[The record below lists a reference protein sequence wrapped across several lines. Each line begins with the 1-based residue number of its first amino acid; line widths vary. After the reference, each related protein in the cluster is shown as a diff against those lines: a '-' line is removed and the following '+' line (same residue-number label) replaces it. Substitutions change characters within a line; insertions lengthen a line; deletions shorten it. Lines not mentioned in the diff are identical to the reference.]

1 MAEVGA
7 ERLGRITAI
16 VALVLAVVC
25 GIAAAMRVPF
35 VAQTPVSGGLVV
47 FLAALSLLLALRGLL
62 LRRRAPSALAPSF
75 IAAIPAA
82 AALAAAG
89 VLAFHERGS
98 ALESGPIGRE
108 HEAAMVAWE
117 VGVAHGRARDL
128 ATIGLAALPGF
139 ALALLGLYLAL
150 GARRAARAASPAGE
164 AGTAAVGAHRKAVA
178 AGWAA
183 LLGAAAFVAGGLA
196 VDALAIASPVEAPPH
211 PRLADLAAVKEDLAL
226 ARVDEAC
233 TKLERVLAAD
243 TPKELV
249 DRELPGVEEIAHR
262 CVGHGIERLPKGLAC
277 VEKATALASGATA
290 RLVHAEDRARA
301 GCDRA
306 LTRD

>member
-1 MAEVGA
+1 MADVGA
-7 ERLGRITAI
+7 DRMGRVTAI
-16 VALVLAVVC
+16 VAVVVAVIAA
-25 GIAAAMRVPF
+25 IAAALRVPF
-35 VAQTPVSGGLVV
+35 VAQTPVAGGLVV
-47 FLAALSLLLALRGLL
+47 FLAALSLALALRGLL
-62 LRRRAPSALAPSF
+62 LRRRAPTSLSPALL
-75 IAAIPAA
+75 AAIPAA
-82 AALAAAG
+82 AALALAG

-128 ATIGLAALPGF
+128 AVVGLAALPGF

-150 GARRAARAASPAGE
+150 GSRRAARAAAPKD
-164 AGTAAVGAHRKAVA
+164 TAAVGVHRKAVA

-183 LLGAAAFVAGGLA
+183 LLGAAAIVAAGLA

-226 ARVDEAC
+226 ARLDEAC
-233 TKLERVLAAD
+233 AKLERVLAAE
-243 TPKELV
+243 TPRELV

-262 CVGHGIERLPKGLAC
+262 CVGHGIDKLPKGLAC
-277 VEKATALASGATA
+277 VDKAAALANGATA

-306 LTRD
+306 LTKD